1 MLEIWDMMMKMKNE
15 DEMQN
20 MFDIVNQI
28 RETDYPNI
36 PKELVE
42 KILKIER
49 KNLGDRDKSLSL
61 IKDEINKYIPTDVK

>member
-1 MLEIWDMMMKMKNE
+1 MNMKNE

-20 MFDIVNQI
+20 MFDVVNQI

-42 KILKIER
+42 KILRIER
-49 KNLGDRDKSLSL
+49 KNLGDRDKSLSQ
-61 IKDEINKYIPTDVK
+61 IKDEINKYIPTEFE